1 MARQKPFY
9 GWAVVSVAA
18 VVAFCSGPGQSY
30 VFSIF
35 LDPMIEETGFSR
47 SLISTM
53 YAVGTGLSAVMVMV
67 VSRLADRYGARSTL
81 IGIAFLLG
89 LACFGMSIATAGAA
103 FVVLFAALR
112 ALGQGSMPINGTLLA
127 AQWFVRRRGVA
138 IAMMGLGFA
147 ASNALLPPIGRALID
162 SIGWRE
168 TYLVFGA
175 MVWVLVIPLA
185 VFVVRNRPEDKGLY
199 PDGASHPPAGEE
211 QTTGPAPP
219 DKRRILSSLTFWMLA
234 VPLATPAFVI
244 TALIFHQTSIFG
256 ERGLSPTEAANVFV
270 FYAISSAL
278 CSFGAGFLVDRFG
291 PRRVFIGDMAL
302 LASATALA
310 LTLTSPAMAAVY
322 TLMLGA
328 AGGTAQVVSGV
339 TWAHFYGRQG
349 LGRVQGSATM
359 VGISSAAI
367 APMPLAFIEGATDSF
382 RLGILAMI
390 ALPIAAAITIAVA
403 KQPAA
408 HGTVPAG

>member
-234 VPLATPAFVI
+234 VPLATWRSLSPRS
-244 TALIFHQTSIFG
+244 IFHQTSALRRARPQLHRSG
-256 ERGLSPTEAANVFV
+256 ERVRVLRHFVGAVFLWRRLPCRPLRAAPRVHRRHGPAGQRDSSSRSPSPPPRWRRSTR
-270 FYAISSAL
+270 S
-278 CSFGAGFLVDRFG
+278 CSG
-291 PRRVFIGDMAL
+291 RRVARHRWFPG
-302 LASATALA
+302 
-310 LTLTSPAMAAVY
+310 
-322 TLMLGA
+322 
-328 AGGTAQVVSGV
+328 
-339 TWAHFYGRQG
+339 
-349 LGRVQGSATM
+349 
-359 VGISSAAI
+359 
-367 APMPLAFIEGATDSF
+367 
-382 RLGILAMI
+382 
-390 ALPIAAAITIAVA
+390 
-403 KQPAA
+403 
-408 HGTVPAG
+408 